1 MSYDD
6 LLIEST
12 KEGLIVKEA
21 PLASADGRL
30 DGNRIA
36 IRQNID
42 TTTEKACILA
52 EEIGHY
58 HTAAGNILDQ
68 TQTTHRKQEQAGR
81 LWAYDK
87 QIGLSGIIQG
97 HRAGCRSQYELA
109 ELLGVTEKFLQDAI
123 NCYRSK
129 YGAIV
134 QLDDYTIMFEPCLA
148 VIEKIE

>member
-58 HTAAGNILDQ
+58 HTAAGNILD
-68 TQTTHRKQEQAGR
+68 QEQAGR